1 MLKLLKPWNVCNCVC
16 MCVYI
21 YIIFIYYLFKSF
33 IRSSI
38 KTRSHVWTHLSR
50 VTHREWI
57 SPACLINVA
66 LVPSSFG
73 HFSPFTLCV
82 YLAKCLCAIVWA
94 PANVLPGSD
103 EYFWIL
109 HVTINQ
115 SSSRISPQFYIRIK
129 PSNNFY
135 CCLRLAPS
143 HHRKTLCLPFTAIF
157 YLHDSVTG
165 IER

>member
-1 MLKLLKPWNVCNCVC
+1 MFVTVYLYVYVC
-16 MCVYI
+16 MCVCLC
-21 YIIFIYYLFKSF
+21 IIFIYYLFKSF

-57 SPACLINVA
+57 SPARLINVA

-82 YLAKCLCAIVWA
+82 YLVKCLCAVVWA
-94 PANVLPGSD
+94 PANVHPGSD

-115 SSSRISPQFYIRIK
+115 DLESPFNSILGSSLPTISIVALDWHQVIIGR
-129 PSNNFY
+129 PSVF
-135 CCLRLAPS
+135 LS
-143 HHRKTLCLPFTAIF
+143 QPFSILMT
-157 YLHDSVTG
+157 V
-165 IER
+165 

>member
-82 YLAKCLCAIVWA
+82 YLVKCLCAIVWA
-94 PANVLPGSD
+94 PANVHPGSD

-109 HVTINQ
+109 CVTINQ
-115 SSSRISPQFYIRIK
+115 DLESPLNSILGSSLPTISIVALDWHQVIIGR
-129 PSNNFY
+129 PSVF
-135 CCLRLAPS
+135 LS
-143 HHRKTLCLPFTAIF
+143 QPFSILMT
-157 YLHDSVTG
+157 V
-165 IER
+165 

>member
-66 LVPSSFG
+66 LVPSFFG

-82 YLAKCLCAIVWA
+82 YLVKCLCAVYERLQMFIL
-94 PANVLPGSD
+94 VLMSTFEFYALP
-103 EYFWIL
+103 L
-109 HVTINQ
+109 INQ
-115 SSSRISPQFYIRIK
+115 VLESPLNSILGSSLPTISIVALDWHQVIIGR
-129 PSNNFY
+129 PSVF
-135 CCLRLAPS
+135 LS
-143 HHRKTLCLPFTAIF
+143 QPFSILMT
-157 YLHDSVTG
+157 V
-165 IER
+165 